1 MSLIISVG
9 HMWMLYME
17 YVRGKDAED
26 PESLHLLCDHHR
38 AISKW
43 GVISKKPVS
52 FDSVPKFQE
61 QDLALGESLKLAIWD
76 IYLLVLF
83 NHVFLAA
90 AYMSFLRYDVR

>member
-1 MSLIISVG
+1 
-9 HMWMLYME
+9 MWMLYLE

-26 PESLHLLCDHHR
+26 PESLLLLCDHHQ

-61 QDLALGESLKLAIWD
+61 QDLAIGESLKLDIWE
-76 IYLLVLF
+76 IGLLVLF
-83 NHVFLAA
+83 NLVFFAA
-90 AYMSFLRYDVR
+90 AYVSFLRYGVQ